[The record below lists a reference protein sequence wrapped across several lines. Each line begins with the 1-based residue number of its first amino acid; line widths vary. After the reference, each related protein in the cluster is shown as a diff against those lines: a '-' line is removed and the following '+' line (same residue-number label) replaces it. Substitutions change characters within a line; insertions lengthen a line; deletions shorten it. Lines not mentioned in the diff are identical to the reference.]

1 MKLTFDG
8 SEKQMVRIFYFRV
21 SDEGGKI
28 AADLGRYTDTILVK
42 HNCACTV
49 KLPRKLA
56 VAVHSE
62 DVEKSLLMGLHG
74 CLVGICPKICYLQ
87 GGNGARKA

>member
-1 MKLTFDG
+1 
-8 SEKQMVRIFYFRV
+8 
-21 SDEGGKI
+21 
-28 AADLGRYTDTILVK
+28 
-42 HNCACTV
+42 
-49 KLPRKLA
+49 LA